1 MKPLTYIEWKVLQW
15 MSKPYIRTA
24 THGFNL
30 DGRGRASFGQVDLTA
45 AACAAALGLKAR
57 GLVTSD
63 NYGTHRLNAAGF
75 AMAEAEPE
83 PEWSPPTAPALNAKD
98 YETLDDLAYSTS
110 GKHAGHWAA
119 PIEFGGGNGS
129 HHSASLFKLVRH
141 GFAMTRQRGSQKIQT
156 AADVVPRPR
165 LFKRAKGSRLY
176 QVTENGLAHAEFV
189 RKAK

>member
-1 MKPLTYIEWKVLQW
+1 MRPLTYIEWKVLQW
-15 MSKPYIRTA
+15 MSKPYIREA
-24 THGFNL
+24 HYGFNV
-30 DGRGRASFGQVDLTA
+30 DSRGRASFGQADLTID
-45 AACAAALGLKAR
+45 ACAAALRLKAR
-57 GLVTSD
+57 GWVTPD
-63 NYGTHRLNAAGF
+63 AYGTHRLNAAGF
-75 AMAEAEPE
+75 AAAETEAE

-141 GFAMTRQRGSQKIQT
+141 GFAMTRQRGSQKMQT

-176 QVTENGLAHAEFV
+176 QVTENGLAHVEAA
-189 RKAK
+189 RKRA